1 MDTNPNQEEM
11 KFNNRNF
18 HFEGEERAVRD
29 EEHRKQ
35 GVAILKATGGLKK
48 GNGEADNSGSD
59 DIDSE
64 VDEMGTIHLIESL
77 DPESKKVLNALV

>member
-1 MDTNPNQEEM
+1 M
-11 KFNNRNF
+11 
-18 HFEGEERAVRD
+18 
-29 EEHRKQ
+29 
-35 GVAILKATGGLKK
+35 KK
-48 GNGEADNSGSD
+48 GNIEADNSGSD

>member
-1 MDTNPNQEEM
+1 MDTNQNLEEM
-11 KFNNRNF
+11 KFNNQNF
-18 HFEGEERAVRD
+18 HFEGQDRAVRD

-35 GVAILKATGGLKK
+35 GQAILKATGGLKK
-48 GNGEADNSGSD
+48 RDGEADNSGSD